1 MRKLIV
7 NAQVS
12 LDGVMQGPGGPEEDP
27 RDNFTLG
34 GWAMPFG
41 DEAIGQALHDTAT
54 SDHDLLF
61 GRRTYDIF
69 AGYWPKQGDNPVTN
83 GFNRATKYVITHRP
97 EGLDWPTSKAIGGD
111 FVQAVRELKASAGRE
126 LQMWGSHEVLQQLI
140 GAGLIDEYRLW
151 IAPVVLGQGRRLFE
165 TGAPARSLELV
176 KSAVSSKGVMLN
188 TYRPAGAVE
197 VTTQRAKE
205 VGSKR

>member
-7 NAQVS
+7 NAQIS

-41 DEAIGQALHDTAT
+41 DEAIGRALHETAT
-54 SDHDLLF
+54 AEHDLLF

-69 AGYWPKQGDNPVTN
+69 ASYWPKQGDNPVTN
-83 GFNRATKYVITHRP
+83 GFNRAVKYVITHRP
-97 EGLDWPTSKAIGGD
+97 ERLDWPTSKAIGGD
-111 FVQAVRELKASAGRE
+111 FVRGVRELKATDGRE

-140 GAGLIDEYRLW
+140 GAELIDEYRLW

-165 TGAPARSLELV
+165 AGAPAESLELV
-176 KSAVSSKGVMLN
+176 KSTVSSKGVMLN

-197 VTTQRAKE
+197 VTTVRASE